1 MSNVEGKQRLVGG
14 LGLGVILIA
23 FHRENEERRAML
35 IQQVLTPEARERC
48 TFSLRSHTPAHKW

>member
-48 TFSLRSHTPAHKW
+48 T